1 MTGAGWGG
9 GFPTEGGT
17 LVGPLTIDTGSA
29 PAFEIDSSATSGTLA
44 RINFDTATTQA
55 GAYIGLDIDLTT
67 NLTDNDTAITGLRI
81 QTDSTAAAA
90 AAGQGALVINSD
102 ATLARVLDIDVAN
115 TAGTIGIIRYGA
127 ATTQTAALIG
137 LDVDLTTNLTDNDTA
152 ITGLRISTDS
162 TAAAAAAG
170 EGALVINSDAT
181 LARVVDIDVANT
193 ASSVGMLSMRY
204 GSAATLTGLLVG
216 IRLDLSNVTASSNQQ
231 ISFQTV
237 LATGAGSTSMCYHGD
252 YRATA
257 GTTNGIYRANI
268 GSATTITGTLVG
280 YNADL
285 STNVTNAA
293 QLVSAFNTTQL
304 LSSTG
309 RTNLIAGTGSEGQTC
324 NFGWWSENLTLSV
337 AGATTN
343 TTNTIPADS
352 FILAVDAYITTSIT
366 GVDSTAV
373 QIGDSV
379 TAARF
384 ASLAALTAGT
394 VDVGLTHLEAAIN
407 SATTGAIVRAA
418 TTVRVTLSGGADNT
432 PTAGAVRITVRYIT
446 FGAATS

>member
-1 MTGAGWGG
+1 MPVGAGWGG

-17 LVGPLTIDTGSA
+17 LVGALTIDTGTA

-44 RINFDTATTQA
+44 RINFDGATTQA
-55 GAYIGLDIDLTT
+55 GAYIGLDLNLTT

-90 AAGQGALVINSD
+90 TAGEGALVINSD

-115 TAGTIGIIRYGA
+115 TAGTIAKIRYGA
-127 ATTQTAALIG
+127 GATLTAALIG
-137 LDVDLTTNLTDNDTA
+137 
-152 ITGLRISTDS
+152 IS
-162 TAAAAAAG
+162 
-170 EGALVINSDAT
+170 
-181 LARVVDIDVANT
+181 
-193 ASSVGMLSMRY
+193 
-204 GSAATLTGLLVG
+204 
-216 IRLDLSNVTASSNQQ
+216 LDLVTNVTANAQNVTGIQINIPASASINSPCLDLTQRNQ
-231 ISFQTV
+231 S
-237 LATGAGSTSMCYHGD
+237 
-252 YRATA
+252 
-257 GTTNGIYRANI
+257 ANL
-268 GSATTITGTLVG
+268 GFVYCHHDAAVT
-280 YNADL
+280 YNASCRGIFIDQN
-285 STNVTNAA
+285 TNVTNAA
-293 QLVSAFNTTQL
+293 QAVDGIDISQL

-309 RTNLIAGTGSEGQTC
+309 RTNLIQGSGNNAQTC
-324 NFGWWSENLTLSV
+324 DIGWWSENLTLSV

-352 FILAVDAYITTSIT
+352 FILAVDAYITTTIA

-373 QIGDSV
+373 QIGDAT

-384 ASLAALTAGT
+384 ASLVALTAGT

-407 SATTGAIVRAA
+407 SATTGAIVRTA

>member
-1 MTGAGWGG
+1 MPVGVGWGG

-17 LVGPLTIDTGSA
+17 LVGPLTIDTGTA
-29 PAFEIDSSATSGTLA
+29 PAFEIDSSATSGTLV
-44 RINFDTATTQA
+44 RINFDGATTQA

-115 TAGTIGIIRYGA
+115 TAGTIGYIRYGASATLSSTLIGLDLDLQTNVASTAQLVDGLIVRIGASSSGSTRGILVRSTQTGGSFIEGNFSGASTWGGQVTGLNLDLSTNVTPGSNSYRGVYVLIPASTAASAANQGALVIDCNATVGRVLDIDVANTSGTLGIIRYGA
-127 ATTQTAALIG
+127 AVTFATAATIG
-137 LDVDLTTNLTDNDTA
+137 LN
-152 ITGLRISTDS
+152 
-162 TAAAAAAG
+162 
-170 EGALVINSDAT
+170 
-181 LARVVDIDVANT
+181 ID
-193 ASSVGMLSMRY
+193 
-204 GSAATLTGLLVG
+204 
-216 IRLDLSNVTASSNQQ
+216 Q
-231 ISFQTV
+231 
-237 LATGAGSTSMCYHGD
+237 
-252 YRATA
+252 
-257 GTTNGIYRANI
+257 
-268 GSATTITGTLVG
+268 
-280 YNADL
+280 

-293 QLVSAFNTTQL
+293 QTVSAYATTQL

-309 RTNLIAGTGSEGQTC
+309 RTSMLAGTGNNAQTC

-352 FILAVDAYITTSIT
+352 FILAVDAYITAEIT

-373 QIGDSV
+373 QIGDAT

-384 ASLAALTAGT
+384 ASLVALTVGT

-418 TTVRVTLSGGADNT
+418 TSVRVTLSGGADNT